1 MNSKCC
7 TNCIDKFNKVRKK
20 NKKKVVLSICKN
32 NIIKFIRNNVKN
44 RIDPWKL
51 EDCYFRKNTN
61 ILFHLSAEKN
71 EQFSF

>member
-51 EDCYFRKNTN
+51 E
-61 ILFHLSAEKN
+61 LVQEKYKH
-71 EQFSF
+71 FVPPVS